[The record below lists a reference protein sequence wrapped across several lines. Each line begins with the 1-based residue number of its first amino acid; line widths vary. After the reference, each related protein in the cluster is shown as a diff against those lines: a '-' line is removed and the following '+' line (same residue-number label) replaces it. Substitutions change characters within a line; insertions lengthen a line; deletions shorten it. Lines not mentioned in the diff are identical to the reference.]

1 VSVRRPRLHCYFFD
15 NPTGPEIWNV
25 EGGRLTQQGKAGI
38 IEDAFL
44 NSKSAKASATNSPAL
59 SRLQSPAQSAAGTPA
74 GSGVEEGASGVQPV
88 IRKKKKP
95 TRNQMKAQE
104 ERRRL
109 RKLRWL
115 SEGGPKPEDS
125 DSDV

>member
-1 VSVRRPRLHCYFFD
+1 MKLGV
-15 NPTGPEIWNV
+15 GPEIWNV
-25 EGGRLTQQGKAGI
+25 ENGRLAIQGKAAA
-38 IEDAFL
+38 IEDVPL
-44 NSKSAKASATNSPAL
+44 NFKSPKGSGTNTPIL

-74 GSGVEEGASGVQPV
+74 ASGTEDGPAAHAVV
-88 IRKKKKP
+88 RKKKKP

-115 SEGGPKPEDS
+115 TEGGPKPEDTD
-125 DSDV
+125 DSDA